1 MLQGGFTVRQV
12 STTAAFSAIRC
23 RCGRT
28 FPCHP
33 VFTVFQGGFTV
44 RQVSTTAVFSAILCR
59 CGKGRRTWMALE
71 VPLRGGVMAR
81 VFHTGSVFRDSVPLW
96 SYVSLPPRLHGI
108 LCRFYGQSGFHNG
121 SVSRD
126 SVPLRQRTKDVNGSG
141 STSLRGDHG
150 SCLPQRQRFPRFGA
164 VVAYGREESSSQ
176 TQPLCNV
183 QHVTK
188 IYLIYYQRHTFQQFA
203 GPGRYRR
210 QTAIQ
215 PHIFTSPAC
224 VFFQSI

>member
-1 MLQGGFTVRQV
+1 ML
-12 STTAAFSAIRC
+12 
-23 RCGRT
+23 
-28 FPCHP
+28 
-33 VFTVFQGGFTV
+33 QGGFTV

-96 SYVSLPPRLHGI
+96 SYVGAVVVV
-108 LCRFYGQSGFHNG
+108 RFPVTPSSRCSKAVLRSGMLRSGRF
-121 SVSRD
+121 
-126 SVPLRQRTKDVNGSG
+126 PQRQRFPRFGAVVVVRFPVTPSSLCSNAALRSG
-141 STSLRGDHG
+141 MF
-150 SCLPQRQRFPRFGA
+150 PQRQRFPRFGA